1 MKWYHWIGWG
11 LFLLSCIFEGYF
23 FMVSYKKPISMESEI
38 DSVKITHFLQEEHN
52 NSIVKNIRIGGKFP
66 VTGLFKDLVLLK
78 KPDVNIENI
87 KSVFYEVE
95 TDTSTY
101 HYVTL
106 FDVEHKFMREE
117 VGEIL
122 LTGRNYFLG
131 LEKRNKE

>member
-1 MKWYHWIGWG
+1 
-11 LFLLSCIFEGYF
+11 
-23 FMVSYKKPISMESEI
+23 MVSYKKPISMESEI
-38 DSVKITHFLQEEHN
+38 DSIKITHFLQEEHN

-117 VGEIL
+117 V
-122 LTGRNYFLG
+122 
-131 LEKRNKE
+131 